1 MQITLIYIHRYDA
14 DRVTPRAC
22 HRAPHPLLMHKER
35 TMRNSR
41 LQAILEWAAL
51 AITIVCVWVFVP
63 VQA

>member
-1 MQITLIYIHRYDA
+1 MMPPGLRRGPAIG
-14 DRVTPRAC
+14 P
-22 HRAPHPLLMHKER
+22 PHPLLMYKER

-41 LQAILEWAAL
+41 LQAILEWTAL

>member
-1 MQITLIYIHRYDA
+1 
-14 DRVTPRAC
+14 
-22 HRAPHPLLMHKER
+22 MHKER